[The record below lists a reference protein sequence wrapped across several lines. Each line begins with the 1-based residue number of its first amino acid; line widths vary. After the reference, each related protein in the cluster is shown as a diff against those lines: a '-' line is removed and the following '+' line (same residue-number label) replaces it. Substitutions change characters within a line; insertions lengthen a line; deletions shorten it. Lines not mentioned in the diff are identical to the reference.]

1 MKNTNFT
8 IFEAIGNV
16 DDDLIAETQEY
27 PSLVTSNKKKRG
39 FGYKAIGA
47 VAAFLAVVVGVT
59 TVLLYPRN
67 NSASGNRNTFF
78 LTAYAAESTED
89 EVLLKNDSRVHIGE
103 CKLDKDNISADNEL
117 NTFIVS
123 ADWTFP
129 IRCHGENIES
139 IRYSVQ
145 NGVFRFSNSKSSMK
159 PYYDVYTV
167 ENQIMDEFQLNSE
180 EYGSVVVP
188 DNAWYDIVAYSVDY
202 EKQSGCKKSD
212 VYLWSELS
220 TKDENVP
227 EDTVKLLESFYKH
240 TANKKGI
247 NAADYK
253 KELNKLCLA
262 LVNEI
267 EINVQVTYKDGGT
280 DNQKIKLVLEN
291 VKDNTMYVGAKLA

>member
-1 MKNTNFT
+1 MKNTTFT
-8 IFEAIGNV
+8 IFEAIGNA

-27 PSLVTSNKKKRG
+27 PALVKTKKKKRS
-39 FGYKAIGA
+39 FRYKAIGA
-47 VAAFLAVVVGVT
+47 VAACLAVVIGVT
-59 TVLLYPRN
+59 AVLFYPRN
-67 NSASGNRNTFF
+67 NSATDNKNTFF
-78 LTAYAAESTED
+78 LTAYAAESTDD

-103 CKLDKDNISADNEL
+103 CKLDKDNISVDNEL

-129 IRCHGENIES
+129 LRCHGENIKS

-167 ENQIMDEFQLNSE
+167 ENQIMDKFQKNSE
-180 EYGSVVVP
+180 EYDSVVIP
-188 DNAWYDIVAYSVDY
+188 DNALYDIVAYSVDY
-202 EKQSGCKKSD
+202 EKQSECKKSD
-212 VYLWSELS
+212 VYLWRGLS
-220 TKDENVP
+220 TKDEDLSK
-227 EDTVKLLESFYKH
+227 ETVKLLERFYKH

-247 NAADYK
+247 SGDDYE

-267 EINVQVTYKDGGT
+267 EINVQVIYKDGST

-291 VKDNTMYVGAKLA
+291 VKNNTMYVGAKLV